1 MRNQV
6 LGWVGIMTLILSN
19 SAVAQF
25 RGRGQREARENGWLN
40 NYQTAR
46 EEARKADKPIMLVF
60 RCVP

>member
-1 MRNQV
+1 
-6 LGWVGIMTLILSN
+6 MTLILSN

-25 RGRGQREARENGWLN
+25 GGRGQREARENGWLN